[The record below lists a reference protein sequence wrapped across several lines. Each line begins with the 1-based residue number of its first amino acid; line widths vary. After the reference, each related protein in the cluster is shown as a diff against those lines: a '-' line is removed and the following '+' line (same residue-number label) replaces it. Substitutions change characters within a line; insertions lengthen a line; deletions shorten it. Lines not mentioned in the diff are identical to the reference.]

1 MAATAKKPSFMTA
14 KGTASYPYLQPGR
27 PDTQFDSEGIYKVQL
42 MVDADQAKPMLEQ
55 LRSIANDEFGKDAKS
70 ANMPFKVD
78 EETKKVIFTV
88 KSRWSPKFVDASGK
102 FIPKRPCQ
110 LSWRLDAQVC
120 RQGQRLFCWQP
131 QRPQP
136 CAERGANRRPG
147 RTDRR
152 GQFEAEEEGGF
163 HFEAV
168 NDNEPAANGQS
179 YDF

>member
-102 FIPKRPCQ
+102 FIPEAACQ
-110 LSWRLDAQVC
+110 LSSAASDSTSV
-120 RQGQRLFCWQP
+120 
-131 QRPQP
+131 
-136 CAERGANRRPG
+136 
-147 RTDRR
+147 
-152 GQFEAEEEGGF
+152 
-163 HFEAV
+163 
-168 NDNEPAANGQS
+168 PARSAPILLAAATAS
-179 YDF
+179 ALR